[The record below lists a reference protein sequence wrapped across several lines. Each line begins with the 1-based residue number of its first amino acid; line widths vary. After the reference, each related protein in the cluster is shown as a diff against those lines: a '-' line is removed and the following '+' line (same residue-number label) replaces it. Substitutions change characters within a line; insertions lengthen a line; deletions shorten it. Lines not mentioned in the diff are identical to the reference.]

1 MHNDFHSDKGRVER
15 ARRAESENEVRP
27 MADREVPLHPRK
39 GMAPVIHEWL
49 DGEVPEAAVRQ
60 AVGERELKF
69 WRALDTDLQA
79 KRQVRAPMSLEQAIM
94 KALPQNTP
102 AIITPW
108 HLRPIE
114 VPPVVAIGGAATLL
128 VLGLTVG
135 MLVAK

>member
-15 ARRAESENEVRP
+15 ARRAESEDEVRP

-49 DGEVPEAAVRQ
+49 DGEAPEAAVRQ

-69 WRALDTDLQA
+69 WRALDTDLQT

-108 HLRPIE
+108 HIRPIQ
-114 VPPVVAIGGAATLL
+114 VTPVVAIAGAATLL